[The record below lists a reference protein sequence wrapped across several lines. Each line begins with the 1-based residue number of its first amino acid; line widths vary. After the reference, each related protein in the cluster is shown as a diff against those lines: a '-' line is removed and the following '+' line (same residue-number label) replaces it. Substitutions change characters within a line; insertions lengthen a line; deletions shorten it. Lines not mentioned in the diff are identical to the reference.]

1 VRPLAGRDIVIFGT
15 GQIAEVAD
23 FYFKHDSDYNVVA
36 FTVDSGYISEDQYLG
51 RPIVPFEEVAQ
62 RYPPAVNGM
71 FIAVS
76 YSGLNALRAGK
87 FDAAKA
93 MGYDLV
99 SYVSSKATT
108 FSGLAHGANCF
119 ILEDNTIQP
128 FARIGDDVTLW
139 SGNHIGHH
147 SVIGDHCFLASHIVV
162 SGGVEIGESCF
173 IGVNVTIRDHVKVGA
188 KCILGAGTLLLAD
201 AEDGGVYSPVATERS
216 RVPSSR
222 VRNI

>member
-1 VRPLAGRDIVIFGT
+1 VRPLAANDIVIFGT

-23 FYFKHDSDYNVVA
+23 FYFTHDSDYNVVA
-36 FTVDSGYISEDQYLG
+36 FSVDSAYISGDTYLG

-62 RYPPAVNGM
+62 RYPPADYGIFV
-71 FIAVS
+71 AVS
-76 YSGLNALRAGK
+76 YSGLNALRAAK
-87 FDAAKA
+87 FATARE
-93 MGYDLV
+93 MGYEAV

-108 FSGLAHGANCF
+108 FPDLTHGANCF

-139 SGNHIGHH
+139 SGNHLGHH
-147 SVIGDHCFLASHIVV
+147 SVIGNHCFLASHIVV

-188 KCILGAGTLLLAD
+188 KCILGAGTLILAD

-222 VRNI
+222 IRNI

>member
-1 VRPLAGRDIVIFGT
+1 LAVHDIVIFGT

-23 FYFKHDSDYNVVA
+23 FYFTHDSDYNVVA
-36 FTVDSGYISEDQYLG
+36 FTVDREYITEDTYLG
-51 RPIVPFEEVAQ
+51 RPIVAFEEVAE
-62 RYPPAVNGM
+62 RYAPADNGM

-76 YSGLNALRAGK
+76 YAGLNSLRAAK
-87 FDAAKA
+87 FEAAKGL
-93 MGYDLV
+93 GYEMV

-108 FSGLAHGANCF
+108 FSDLTHGANCF

-147 SVIGDHCFLASHIVV
+147 SVIGDHCFLASHVVV

-201 AEDGGVYSPVATERS
+201 AEEGGVYSPLATERS

>member
-1 VRPLAGRDIVIFGT
+1 
-15 GQIAEVAD
+15 VA
-23 FYFKHDSDYNVVA
+23 
-36 FTVDSGYISEDQYLG
+36 
-51 RPIVPFEEVAQ
+51 FEEVGQ
-62 RYPPAVNGM
+62 KYPPAQYGM

-76 YSGLNALRAGK
+76 YTGLNALRAAK
-87 FDAAKA
+87 FEAAKA
-93 MGYDLV
+93 LGYDLV

-108 FSGLAHGANCF
+108 FAGFRHGANCF

-173 IGVNVTIRDHVKVGA
+173 VGVNVTIRDHVKVGA
-188 KCILGAGTLLLAD
+188 KCILGAGSLVLAD
-201 AEDGGVYSPVATERS
+201 AEEGGVYSPVATERS

-222 VRNI
+222 IRNI